1 MADYS
6 VSPLDL
12 LLASRKK
19 EYVGLHVEQG
29 VPVLDRDLN
38 LLHDLIAATVREIVT
53 SYIGNGS
60 PAGADGFRIEALST
74 PVDQRQNFRIAAGT
88 DGPGRCLVGGLE
100 VTIPAG
106 GLTYTAQPDL
116 PSLTTPTAG
125 QPDPRPDTV
134 YLDAFLVEVDASTD
148 TDLRNDADVGVPTSV
163 RLKPAWVV
171 RVAEGSTVPPTAPP
185 GHAFHVLATLARP
198 RGNPAVTT
206 AMITDQRQR
215 ELTVS
220 TMERR
225 LHRVETALLPTFVTP
240 QFAPRIGAAGTK
252 VRIFGTN
259 FNIGAGVVRFG
270 DVVATSTAESPTLI
284 STVVPPHVAT
294 EGAPLP
300 VLVSVENAGGR
311 VSADAPFTVLPA
323 PAFADPGAQFDPT
336 SGDVGT
342 PVTVHGDN
350 FNAENLQVKFGAGT
364 ANVVGTPT
372 SRQVVVAVPPSLV
385 PAGSTS
391 VAVRITVSTDQGEAL
406 SDDEFLATAPVPAPA
421 FATAGPQ
428 FTPQSGSVN
437 GDVTLIG
444 QNFNFAPRVFF
455 DAAGTNKEALVV
467 GQPTATQ
474 IKVKVPAG
482 VTTAGVSTP
491 VQITVRT
498 TGGPVTSTQNFTVN
512 G

>member
-12 LLASRKK
+12 LLASRQK

-60 PAGADGFRIEALST
+60 PAGADGFRIEALT
-74 PVDQRQNFRIAAGT
+74 PPLQDFRISAAS
-88 DGPGRCLVGGLE
+88 DGSGRCLVGGLE

-106 GLTYTAQPDL
+106 GLTYTAQADL
-116 PSLTTPTAG
+116 PALTTPTAG

-134 YLDAFLVEVDASTD
+134 YLDAFLVEVDATTD
-148 TDLRNDADVGVPTSV
+148 TDLRNDADVGVQTSV
-163 RLKPAWVV
+163 RLKPGWVV
-171 RVAEGSTVPPTAPP
+171 RVAEGSTAPPAAPP

-198 RGNPAVTT
+198 RGNPAVTA
-206 AMITDQRQR
+206 AMITDRRQR

-220 TMERR
+220 TME
-225 LHRVETALLPTFVTP
+225 LPTFVTP

-259 FNIGAGVVRFG
+259 FNIGAAVVRFG
-270 DVVATSTAESPTLI
+270 DVVAAGTAESPTLI
-284 STVVPPHVAT
+284 STVVPRHVAT

-300 VLVSVENAGGR
+300 VLISVENAGGR
-311 VSADAPFTVLPA
+311 ASADAPFTVLPV
-323 PAFADPGAQFDPT
+323 PAFADPGVQFEPT
-336 SGDVGT
+336 TGDVGT

-350 FNAENLQVKFGAGT
+350 LNGENLEVKFGAGT

-372 SRQVVVAVPPSLV
+372 ARQLRVEVPPGLV
-385 PAGSTS
+385 PPGSTS
-391 VAVRITVSTDQGEAL
+391 ASVRISVSTDQGDAT
-406 SDDEFLATAPVPAPA
+406 SDDEFLATQPAPAPA
-421 FATAGPQ
+421 FAAAGPQ
-428 FTPQSGSVN
+428 FTPQSGAAN
-437 GDVTLIG
+437 DDVTLLG
-444 QNFNFAPRVFF
+444 QNFNFGPRVFF
-455 DAAGTNKEALVV
+455 DVGDTNREAPVI

-474 IKVKVPAG
+474 IKVKVPDG
-482 VTTAGVSTP
+482 VTTGGVAKP
-491 VQITVRT
+491 VRITVRT
-498 TGGPVTSTQNFTVN
+498 AGGPVTSTQPFTVN